1 MSNRKIS
8 LDEDTNHPLPLQIP
22 ERRRTVSLGGLRHFY
37 ESIGGGNVNTNGTN
51 QYPAFGMLRDMSG
64 SSPLAPYS
72 VSNSM
77 PNQPTSYLSGHSPV
91 SDTLPSP
98 TGVGLS
104 GLLRR
109 ASWIEGT
116 GSNTTDASS
125 IASLPYGT
133 HGRNDNNHGVLGGNG
148 NHHTGGQHL
157 FNSLPNRMRRPGVLR
172 QDSDMPATRAS
183 IHPDN
188 TTTAIAPN
196 NKVESMAGLP
206 DTVAGGHPFV
216 KARSESALKSISD
229 NGSTPALAGGSGQQA
244 HPRVSALAAPTA
256 YKSATGTGA
265 SSGPERPATPMSNM
279 ILSGQML
286 D

>member
-1 MSNRKIS
+1 MNNRKIS
-8 LDEDTNHPLPLQIP
+8 MDEDTSRPLPVQIP

-37 ESIGGGNVNTNGTN
+37 ESIGGGGGNANTAAAVVGGGGGTN

-64 SSPLAPYS
+64 SSPLTSYS
-72 VSNSM
+72 ASNSM
-77 PNQPTSYLSGHSPV
+77 PNQPTSYFNGHSPV

-109 ASWIEGT
+109 ASWIEGAGT
-116 GSNTTDASS
+116 NTD
-125 IASLPYGT
+125 IARIGGLTPYGT
-133 HGRNDNNHGVLGGNG
+133 QGRNNNQ
-148 NHHTGGQHL
+148 HHTSGNNSGQHL

-172 QDSDMPATRAS
+172 QSSDVPATRAPP

-188 TTTAIAPN
+188 DHSSSGNGNAIMHN
-196 NKVESMAGLP
+196 TKVENTTGPP
-206 DTVAGGHPFV
+206 DTVAGGGGGGHPFV
-216 KARSESALKSISD
+216 KARSESALKSISAK
-229 NGSTPALAGGSGQQA
+229 GFTPAHVGANGQQA
-244 HPRVSALAAPTA
+244 HPRTN
-256 YKSATGTGA
+256 
-265 SSGPERPATPMSNM
+265 SGPERPATPMSNM